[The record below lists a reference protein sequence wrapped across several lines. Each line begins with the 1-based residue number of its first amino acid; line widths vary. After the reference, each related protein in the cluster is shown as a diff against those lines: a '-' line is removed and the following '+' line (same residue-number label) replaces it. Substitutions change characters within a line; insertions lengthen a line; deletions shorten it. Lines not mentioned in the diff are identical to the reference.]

1 MLLFK
6 QLSHEYARYIHLAHI
21 NLAKAYSLQ
30 KLQNC
35 SARIEKGEYISI
47 QYETKDTKLEA
58 YKLLYKTFAKIGDS
72 KQSAIYQNKY
82 ILLKDSLLNYRLIAS
97 VNEMEFENK
106 MKDVTFHL
114 KQLEHEKKCNEWLFA
129 YL

>member
-1 MLLFK
+1 MK
-6 QLSHEYARYIHLAHI
+6 
-21 NLAKAYSLQ
+21 
-30 KLQNC
+30 
-35 SARIEKGEYISI
+35 KGEYISI

-114 KQLEHEKKCNEWLFA
+114 KQLEHEKEMQRMVICLFMIIGCTIVVSLFA
-129 YL
+129 VFTAFTASV